1 MLCDSVSL
9 FLLSAISSNKE
20 VCADDYQQLLERE
33 RERSPKVLIK
43 RVSSLAGWLSLSCNL
58 FSCSLSAQRVS

>member
-43 RVSSLAGWLSLSCNL
+43 
-58 FSCSLSAQRVS
+58 